1 MHMRKYIILASL
13 ALLILTSAVL
23 EGLLELSPQFIQ
35 INGLLIIVGVGAL
48 ISWVVKIQVKE
59 LDKD

>member
-1 MHMRKYIILASL
+1 MRKYIILASL

>member
-1 MHMRKYIILASL
+1 MRKYIILASL
-13 ALLILTSAVL
+13 ALLILTLAVL